1 MSSAINLA
9 AAMAV
14 GSCCCTR
21 SLHAARQAQWG
32 KVREEAAASRSCCY
46 CWYCLLARL
55 VQLMRLAGCVPLLI
69 VVVIALL
76 AAVVVR
82 YQQVLNFNLQFIA
95 Y

>member
-1 MSSAINLA
+1 MSTAINLA

-14 GSCCCTR
+14 GSCCTR
-21 SLHAARQAQWG
+21 SLHAARPGQSSARCKRQEQEQ
-32 KVREEAAASRSCCY
+32 EELLLLL

-55 VQLMRLAGCVPLLI
+55 VQLMRLAGWLDVA
-69 VVVIALL
+69 ALSV
-76 AAVVVR
+76 AVVVC